1 MGAIIF
7 AFVAGVIVACATI
20 AYMNY
25 QLATQKSNYERS
37 LSVSNGDLQKY
48 RLDEA
53 YRNGISSEKVRN
65 EAKTRLLEGQVA
77 VLRQENEQLREQLST
92 AGIFAGA
99 LMENGGAAIHLRRIN
114 RV

>member
-7 AFVAGVIVACATI
+7 AFVIGVIVTCTVS

-25 QLATQKSNYERS
+25 KLATQKSNYERS
-37 LSVSNGDLQKY
+37 LSLSNGDLQKY

-53 YRNGISSEKVRN
+53 YRNGMNSERISH